1 VARAKRTNRAEARRR
16 YRAQLA
22 AQSNGDA
29 VDTPD
34 RAVEPAP
41 RAARPVSEPPRTG
54 MRYAFRAAFRP
65 PNLREDLAHVGE
77 IVGSR
82 ALWGAVA
89 IIVITAVVLIATT
102 GADTV
107 SRILAPYFLIPPPI
121 AAVFIA
127 GFFSRRAS
135 YVSGA
140 IVAIVAAIAL
150 QAVLQLNPASLGL
163 LPTPG
168 ASPSPSASP
177 AASASALASA
187 APSASASPAASGS
200 PAPSGSAPASSPNPS
215 PSPSAQPITEEVV
228 RAAEA
233 QLTRDS
239 FTTSPITSIFFA
251 SAAAWYRRFLR
262 LGNPNRPPARG
273 TARGKPTNRRR

>member
-29 VDTPD
+29 IDTPE
-34 RAVEPAP
+34 RPVESAP
-41 RAARPVSEPPRTG
+41 RAARPVSEPPRSG

-89 IIVITAVVLIATT
+89 IIVITAAVLIATT

-163 LPTPG
+163 VPTPA

-177 AASASALASA
+177 GASAPASPSA
-187 APSASASPAASGS
+187 APSGASPSPAASGS
-200 PAPSGSAPASSPNPS
+200 AAASPNPS

-262 LGNPNRPPARG
+262 LGNPNRPAQRG
-273 TARGKPTNRRR
+273 TTRGKPNNRRR

>member
-22 AQSNGDA
+22 AQSNGES
-29 VDTPD
+29 VDTAARP
-34 RAVEPAP
+34 VEPAT
-41 RAARPVSEPPRTG
+41 RAARPVAEPPRSG
-54 MRYAFRAAFRP
+54 MRYAFRASFRP

-82 ALWGAVA
+82 ALLGAIA

-107 SRILAPYFLIPPPI
+107 SRILAPYFLNPPPR

-127 GFFSRRAS
+127 RFFSRRAS

-140 IVAIVAAIAL
+140 IVAIVAAVAL

-163 LPTPG
+163 VPTAA

-177 AASASALASA
+177 AATAAASPSA
-187 APSASASPAASGS
+187 APSGASPSPAASGS
-200 PAPSGSAPASSPNPS
+200 PAAAS
-215 PSPSAQPITEEVV
+215 PSPAPSASSQPITPEVV

-239 FTTSPITSIFFA
+239 FSTSPITSIFFA

-273 TARGKPTNRRR
+273 GSRGKPTNRRR

>member
-22 AQSNGDA
+22 AQPNGES
-29 VDTPD
+29 VDTPA
-34 RAVEPAP
+34 RPVEPTS
-41 RAARPVSEPPRTG
+41 RAARPVAEPPRTG

-65 PNLREDLAHVGE
+65 PNLREDLAHVAD

-140 IVAIVAAIAL
+140 IVAIVAAVAL

-163 LPTPG
+163 VPTSA
-168 ASPSPSASP
+168 ASPSPSSSPVASAPASASP
-177 AASASALASA
+177 AASASASPVASGS
-187 APSASASPAASGS
+187 PGASPAAS
-200 PAPSGSAPASSPNPS
+200 SSPS
-215 PSPSAQPITEEVV
+215 PSPTAVPITPEIV
-228 RAAEA
+228 RAAKA
-233 QLTRDS
+233 QLTQDS

-262 LGNPNRPPARG
+262 LGNPNRPPQRG
-273 TARGKPTNRRR
+273 TSRGKPTNRRR